1 MSILRSQIL
10 GPSLLVLFLAAGCAK
25 DDITPP
31 PPGTSPL
38 LAVSPT
44 IVEFSATQGAGA
56 ASPGSRSIV
65 IANAGGGTFDYAVAG
80 LGATWITLS
89 KMAGTA
95 VDTMVIS
102 VDPSTLGFGSYQEQF
117 DIVADSA
124 TGSPVTITVDLQVF
138 PPPRDTIWLSADTV
152 AAGDT
157 AEIVIS
163 LTNPDSSVASLN
175 IWLQPSST
183 GILYDTLS
191 TISPRF
197 PAANMEWLTGRTDS
211 VNIVSVLAVDFGGA
225 VTIPPG
231 SGPLMRIRYA
241 VDAALPPGTYTID
254 TSSVLLFPGVSPL
267 LISYT
272 SGLSS
277 PAVGYVAGVIVV
289 Q

>member
-80 LGATWITLS
+80 LGATWINLS
-89 KMAGTA
+89 RMAGTA

-102 VDPSTLGFGSYQEQF
+102 VDPSALAVGPYQETF

-124 TGSPVTITVDLQVF
+124 NGSPVTITVNLLVEAG
-138 PPPRDTIWLSADTV
+138 PRDTVSLSTDTV
-152 AAGDT
+152 FAGGI
-157 AEIVIS
+157 AEILIS
-163 LTNPDSSVASLN
+163 LTNPDSSIASLN
-175 IWLQPSST
+175 LRLRPAST
-183 GILYDTLS
+183 GILYDTVS
-191 TISPRF
+191 TTGRF
-197 PAANMEWLTGRTDS
+197 PASGMQLKAQRTDS
-211 VNIVSVLAVDFGGA
+211 VNVVGIVLVDFTNTA
-225 VTIPPG
+225 PIPTG
-231 SGPLMRIRYA
+231 SGPIMRVRYA
-241 VDAALPPGTYTID
+241 VDGAQPPGTYTID
-254 TSSVLLFPGVSPL
+254 TSSVGLILGGVPL
-267 LISYT
+267 GIAYPAGS
-272 SGLSS
+272 SS
-277 PAVGYVAGVIVV
+277 PKVGFVPGTIVV
-289 Q
+289 R